1 MAEQPQ
7 AKKMNLIQLTFLVAV
22 NMMGSGI
29 IMLPANMAGV
39 GAISLLSW
47 VVTAVGSMA
56 IAYGFSQAG
65 IFNQKTG
72 GMAAYAEDAYGKSG
86 YFQVFMLY
94 FLSLAIGNVP
104 SRFRLWATWRRSSPA
119 CPQHR

>member
-1 MAEQPQ
+1 MAETK
-7 AKKMNLIQLTFLVAV
+7 KKMNVVQLTFMVAV

-94 FLSLAIGNVP
+94 FLSLAIGNVAIAI
-104 SRFRLWATWRRSSPA
+104 SAVGYSKIGRASCRERV
-119 CPQHR
+119 